1 MNAEDGRGDQ
11 HGKISFFTTILTVF
25 AVLVFLPVA
34 CIFEMLGLIDH
45 ADLEE
50 AVEEFTD
57 D

>member
-1 MNAEDGRGDQ
+1 VLDKNSGDQ

-34 CIFEMLGLIDH
+34 AIFEMFGLIDH
-45 ADLEE
+45 ADVEE